1 MSKQISSDML
11 ESILTKVTDKFA
23 DVMKSFVGQL
33 LDGFSTR
40 IAHLESKVDDLN
52 NRLTAVSTQTHSNL
66 LVTGSTSGA
75 VTNAGEGGDPMLKA
89 LLTLELEKSERA
101 KRARNVVI
109 TGLAPE
115 SGTHDADLLAE
126 FCDQHLTV
134 KPYTLRSSFRRVG
147 KSVNG
152 APIKLRVTLDS
163 DEAVDDLI
171 AASTILRDSTDP
183 RARRIYFNRD
193 LTPMEAQAAYEMRQK
208 RRGITGQ
215 SGPGHGRTGQGGS
228 RAGSSQGPPSASP

>member
-215 SGPGHGRTGQGGS
+215 SGPGHGGTGQGGS